1 MIDIRSGAFG
11 ALSNDLFAQAVANLG
26 CPSHP
31 VDHSPRRKGCP
42 QAIHSLKRPRK
53 YHKIEMFP
61 GSSMVEHSAVNR
73 RVASSNLA
81 RGAKF
86 SFFLNY
92 LQTAIFPL
100 PFSAANCYENVTVLA
115 FCTAT
120 CLSSPL
126 LASPA
131 QPFLTG
137 SGASFR
143 GLSGAWRSVRVLIR
157 QSSLAGELALA
168 EISTS
173 RRDTA
178 FRLRVC
184 AVLRAG
190 SLCVHSR
197 IRLLRSRC
205 LVEAVAD
212 CICAAGNRNHHRCPC
227 S

>member
-92 LQTAIFPL
+92 LQIIPECQVRSRR
-100 PFSAANCYENVTVLA
+100 FSMDSG
-115 FCTAT
+115 FR
-120 CLSSPL
+120 SS
-126 LASPA
+126 
-131 QPFLTG
+131 
-137 SGASFR
+137 
-143 GLSGAWRSVRVLIR
+143 RVLIR